1 MDRYKSSAE
10 LKALAKEHMF
20 GRYGTAIAAFLIAGF
35 ISGFVAIFSTF
46 FLDSRTLSGVILDY
60 LISFVIAVLTGLF
73 SSGTGYFYLKISC
86 SQPVSVGDIFYG
98 FRFLPN
104 KAVLLQFYVTMFI
117 YLAML
122 PMTALSFIIFTRPE
136 QTILLLPYSL
146 ALLLYGIVS
155 LMLSLIY
162 SQMFF
167 LLHDFPNYS
176 VKELLIT
183 SRKLMKGNKGRYFY
197 LMVSFLPLILLS
209 LLSCGFAFLWLIP
222 YINATYA
229 EFYLD
234 LIQHTQTTK
243 SDPMV

>member
-1 MDRYKSSAE
+1 MDQYKSSAE
-10 LKALAKEHMF
+10 LKAIAKEHMF
-20 GRYGTAIAAFLIAGF
+20 GRYGTAIAAFLIVGF
-35 ISGFVAIFSTF
+35 ITGFITIFSTY
-46 FLDSRTLSGVILDY
+46 FLDTRTQPGVILNY

-104 KAVLLQFYVTMFI
+104 KAVLLQFYVTILI

-122 PMTALSFIIFTRPE
+122 PMTALSFIISTKPK

-146 ALLLYGIVS
+146 AMLFYGIVA
-155 LMLSLIY
+155 LILSLVY
-162 SQMFF
+162 SQIFF

-176 VKELLIT
+176 AKELLIT
-183 SRKLMKGNKGRYFY
+183 SRRLMKGNKGRYFY
-197 LMVSFLPLILLS
+197 LIVSFIPLMLLS
-209 LLSCGFAFLWLIP
+209 LLSCCIALLWLIP

-234 LIQHTQTTK
+234 LMQHMQTAK
-243 SDPMV
+243 SDPAA

>member
-1 MDRYKSSAE
+1 MNRYKSSAE

-20 GRYGTAIAAFLIAGF
+20 GQYGTAIAAFLIVIL
-35 ISGFVAIFSTF
+35 ISGFVSIFSTF
-46 FLDSRTLSGVILDY
+46 FLDTRTLSGVILNY

-86 SQPVSVGDIFYG
+86 SQPASVGDIFYG

-104 KAVLLQFYVTMFI
+104 KAVLLQFYVTILI

-146 ALLLYGIVS
+146 SILFYGIVS
-155 LMLSLIY
+155 LILSLIY

-167 LLHDFPNYS
+167 LLHDFPNFS

-197 LMVSFLPLILLS
+197 LMVSFLPLVLLS
-209 LLSCGFAFLWLIP
+209 LLSCGIALLWLMP
-222 YINATYA
+222 YINTTYA

-234 LIQHTQTTK
+234 LMQHIQPTK
-243 SDPMV
+243 SDPAA